1 MKDKQQKDNKYKYKF
16 SRMRA
21 LLITLLGVLMIFVI
35 IGTSFGLYAV
45 GVNFAMTEITLDK
58 DIVRQCHAHAIRRE
72 RTCAQQF

>member
-21 LLITLLGVLMIFVI
+21 LLTTLLGVLMISVI

-58 DIVRQCHAHAIRRE
+58 DIDRKSVV
-72 RTCAQQF
+72 